1 MRPLGI
7 NQGQMLQILTVT
19 AGRLQLDPPVTVS
32 IVAGAISISKSWH
45 RVDVPP
51 GAGPT
56 TNLVNIFGGEAGD
69 FLVLQAANGAKTI
82 SVRDNTGNLRLAGNC
97 ALDTINDTIVLIFD
111 GSLWFE
117 LCRSN
122 N

>member
-7 NQGQMLQILTVT
+7 NAGVISRILTVT
-19 AGRLQLDPPVTVS
+19 AGKLQLDPPVTVNVASGS
-32 IVAGAISISKSWH
+32 ILISKSWH
-45 RVDVPP
+45 RVDAPS
-51 GAGPT
+51 AGT
-56 TNLVNIFGGEAGD
+56 TNLTNVTGGTAGD
-69 FLVLQAANGAKTI
+69 VLVLQAANDTKTI
-82 SVRDNTGNLRLAGNC
+82 SLRDNTGNLRLAGNFN
-97 ALDTINDTIVLIFD
+97 LDSVNDTIVLLYD